1 MWVTPVS
8 TLGSYTVY
16 SITGNTALHKIQ
28 VDLSCSL
35 NP

>member
-1 MWVTPVS
+1 MWGHSCPPWVPI
-8 TLGSYTVY
+8 LH
-16 SITGNTALHKIQ
+16 ILFIGNTALHKIQ